1 MHGSSF
7 RSRDQGSPDR
17 PSSGRRSSRRLWLG
31 VAVSLAAHLAL
42 LPALLSVM
50 SGPPEL
56 APAEPIV
63 IDLTPFPPIPSPRTP
78 APTLAQ
84 PSPDPDPGGAAAAPE
99 PEPEPVVTPPAAK
112 TPEPPK
118 PPATPVRARPPVPAP
133 RSVPTVAATAAL
145 NRGPAAQPSG
155 PAAISLGASLGAG
168 DLIGAAVAGSGR
180 GAGSGTGSGAG
191 SGSGS
196 GGDCDMIARLQRAL
210 RDDPEVRDG
219 LVRARRDL
227 PPGRTPLLW
236 NGAWLRTPGEA
247 GEGLAGVRQ
256 AIAVEVA
263 FAPPACRSQPMRG
276 LVLLTLA
283 DGPAAPAVALGTGAW
298 RWSDLTGAGR
308 R

>member
-1 MHGSSF
+1 MT
-7 RSRDQGSPDR
+7 
-17 PSSGRRSSRRLWLG
+17 
-31 VAVSLAAHLAL
+31 VSVAAHLAL

-63 IDLTPFPPIPSPRTP
+63 IDLTPFPPIPRPRTP
-78 APTLAQ
+78 AQ

-99 PEPEPVVTPPAAK
+99 PEPDPVVTPPAAK

-133 RSVPTVAATAAL
+133 RTVPTVAATAAL

-155 PAAISLGASLGAG
+155 PAAISLGAG

-180 GAGSGTGSGAG
+180 GAGSGTGSGSG

-283 DGPAAPAVALGTGAW
+283 DGPAAPSVALGTGAW
-298 RWSDLTGAGR
+298 RWSDLTGAR

>member
-1 MHGSSF
+1 M
-7 RSRDQGSPDR
+7 
-17 PSSGRRSSRRLWLG
+17 
-31 VAVSLAAHLAL
+31 AISLAAHLAL
-42 LPALLSVM
+42 LPALMSVM
-50 SGPPEL
+50 SAPPEP

-63 IDLTPFPPIPSPRTP
+63 IDLTPFPPIPRPQ
-78 APTLAQ
+78 APAQ

-99 PEPEPVVTPPAAK
+99 PEPEPVPPPAAK

-118 PPATPVRARPPVPAP
+118 PPASPVRARPPVPAP
-133 RSVPTVAATAAL
+133 RSVPRVAATAAL
-145 NRGPAAQPSG
+145 NRGPAAQPAG
-155 PAAISLGASLGAG
+155 PALVSIGAG
-168 DLIGAAVAGSGR
+168 DLIGAATAGSGR
-180 GAGSGTGSGAG
+180 GAGSGTGAGSG

-236 NGAWLRTPGEA
+236 NGAWIRTPGEA

-283 DGPAAPAVALGTGAW
+283 DGPTAPAVALGAGNW
-298 RWSDLTGAGR
+298 RWSDLTGASR